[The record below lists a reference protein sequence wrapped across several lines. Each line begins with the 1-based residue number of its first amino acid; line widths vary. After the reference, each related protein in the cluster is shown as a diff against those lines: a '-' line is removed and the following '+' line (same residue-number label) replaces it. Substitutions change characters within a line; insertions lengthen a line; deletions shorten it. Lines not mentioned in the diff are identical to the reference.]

1 MMRAR
6 AARVRVRVRIQ
17 YSFTSRTRRV
27 DHVHVMLLGN
37 VNTSWHT
44 AVGLASAHCSVYL
57 HKFVAFS
64 LEAQHEREHCEQL

>member
-1 MMRAR
+1 MGLDIYDARAR
-6 AARVRVRVRIQ
+6 RACTVQFYV
-17 YSFTSRTRRV
+17 TTRRV